1 MIRYLPI
8 CEKSL
13 TVKGDIEKRKKIE
26 KRVKVVEKVDK
37 DKWKMLMEEKFD
49 DKVELDRE
57 KVKKIVPQRFHK

>member
-1 MIRYLPI
+1 
-8 CEKSL
+8 
-13 TVKGDIEKRKKIE
+13 
-26 KRVKVVEKVDK
+26 VEKVDK